1 MIPQKEWFVF
11 AILALIM
18 WGLWGFF
25 PKLSTNY
32 INPKSALVYE
42 VVGSVIVGVIILF
55 LVGFKPEVH
64 PKGIIFALLTGIA
77 ATLGTLFFLYAV
89 SRGKASTT
97 VVITALY
104 PLITI
109 MLALLILH
117 EPISLKQGIGMLLA
131 LAAIIL
137 VAI

>member
-1 MIPQKEWFVF
+1 MIFKEWFIF

-42 VVGSVIVGVIILF
+42 VIGSVIVGMIIAF
-55 LVGFKPEVH
+55 LVGFKPEVQI
-64 PKGIIFALLTGIA
+64 KGITFAVLTGIA

-89 SRGKASTT
+89 SMGKASIVVTT
-97 VVITALY
+97 TALY

-109 MLALLILH
+109 LLAFLILH
-117 EPISLKQGIGMLLA
+117 EPITITQGIGILLA
-131 LAAIIL
+131 LIAMVL
-137 VAI
+137 FTL

>member
-42 VVGSVIVGVIILF
+42 VLGSVIVGVIIFF

>member
-1 MIPQKEWFVF
+1 MIPQREWFVF
-11 AILALIM
+11 ALLALIM

-32 INPKSALVYE
+32 ISPKSALVYE
-42 VVGSVIVGVIILF
+42 VLGSMIVGILIFF

-64 PKGIIFALLTGIA
+64 TKGIIFAVLTGIA

-89 SRGKASTT
+89 SRGKASITMAIT
-97 VVITALY
+97 VLY

-109 MLALLILH
+109 ALAFFILH
-117 EPISLKQGIGMLLA
+117 ESISVKQGIGMLLA
-131 LAAIIL
+131 LIAIVL
-137 VAI
+137 VAL

>member
-55 LVGFKPEVH
+55 LVCFKPEVH